1 MYQSSH
7 LATSYLL
14 YLMISYG
21 LFFQKSNNISLELYE
36 HIILPISVLI
46 ITLLNRNSGFV
57 AFKIVA
63 ILLLIVQSLLVVVK
77 IIYFNSVTE
86 QLAQYINIYAE
97 YRPSPKWFD
106 SSRSASSQCCQFSS
120 PSSLPWLSS
129 YLFASCFPSQSTS
142 LSSRTSIASTNTLS

>member
-1 MYQSSH
+1 
-7 LATSYLL
+7 
-14 YLMISYG
+14 MISYG

-86 QLAQYINIYAE
+86 QLAQYIDIYAG
-97 YRPSPKWFD
+97 YRPSPK
-106 SSRSASSQCCQFSS
+106 
-120 PSSLPWLSS
+120 
-129 YLFASCFPSQSTS
+129 
-142 LSSRTSIASTNTLS
+142 